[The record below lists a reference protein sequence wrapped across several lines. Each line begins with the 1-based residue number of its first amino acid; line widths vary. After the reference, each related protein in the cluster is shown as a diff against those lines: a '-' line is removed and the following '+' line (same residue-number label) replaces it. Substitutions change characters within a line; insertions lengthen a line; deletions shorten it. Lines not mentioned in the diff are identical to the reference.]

1 LCSGIRPAARY
12 ALGLVLGLLP
22 CVATPL
28 LLANAVLLLA
38 LASQRLQA

>member
-1 LCSGIRPAARY
+1 LIAVGWAGLIIRRR
-12 ALGLVLGLLP
+12 LRGVTRWI
-22 CVATPL
+22 ATPL